1 MGRICIAP
9 LHGILAMAPDV
20 SLWPLIGVAVI
31 VAGFILRFNPMIVV
45 IGAAIA
51 TACAAGFGALA
62 TLNAIGTGFLK
73 TRNLTLAVI
82 LPLATIGLLERHG
95 LRQHTQDW
103 IRRFRTA
110 TAGQLLIVYLAMR
123 ELLAAIGLT
132 AIGGHATMVRPLLA
146 PMVEGAAEAR
156 HGKLPDRIRY
166 RLYAFAAATDNVGL
180 FFGEDIFV
188 AFGAVVLITTFLH
201 EAGIDVEPL
210 KVAMW
215 GIPTAG
221 IAFVVHAWRLHR
233 LDRTLAREMQDEA
246 AAAQGRPA

>member
-1 MGRICIAP
+1 MT
-9 LHGILAMAPDV
+9 PDV

-45 IGAAIA
+45 IGAAIV
-51 TACAAGFGALA
+51 TACAAGFGPLA

-95 LRQHTQDW
+95 LRQHAQDW
-103 IRRFRTA
+103 IRRFRNA
-110 TAGQLLIVYLAMR
+110 TAGQLLIAYLGVR
-123 ELLAAIGLT
+123 ELAAAVGLT
-132 AIGGHATMVRPLLA
+132 GIGGHATMVRPLLA

-156 HGKLPDRIRY
+156 HGRLPERIRHKL
-166 RLYAFAAATDNVGL
+166 RALAAATDNVGL

-210 KVAMW
+210 KVALW

-221 IAFVVHAWRLHR
+221 VAFVVHAWRLYR
-233 LDRTLAREMQDEA
+233 LDRTLARQIADETDLAPTEDPA
-246 AAAQGRPA
+246 A

>member
-1 MGRICIAP
+1 
-9 LHGILAMAPDV
+9 MAPYV
-20 SLWPLIGVAVI
+20 SLWPLIGVAFI
-31 VAGFILRFNPMIVV
+31 VAGFLLRFNPMIVV
-45 IGAAIA
+45 IGAAIV
-51 TACAAGFGALA
+51 TACTAGFGVVA

-95 LRQHTQDW
+95 LRQHAQDW
-103 IRRFRTA
+103 IRRFRNA
-110 TAGQLLIVYLAMR
+110 TAGQLLIAYLAIR
-123 ELLAAIGLT
+123 ELAAAVGLT
-132 AIGGHATMVRPLLA
+132 GLGGHATMVRPLLA

-156 HGKLPDRIRY
+156 HGTLPDRIRY
-166 RLYAFAAATDNVGL
+166 RVRALAAATDNVGL

-210 KVAMW
+210 KVALW

-221 IAFVVHAWRLHR
+221 VAFVVHAWRLVR
-233 LDRTLAREMQDEA
+233 LDRTLAREMQAEA
-246 AAAQGRPA
+246 APEDVTRDVAP

>member
-1 MGRICIAP
+1 
-9 LHGILAMAPDV
+9 MAPDV

-45 IGAAIA
+45 IGAAIV

-62 TLNAIGTGFLK
+62 TLAAIGAGFLK
-73 TRNLTLAVI
+73 TRNLTLAII

-95 LRQHTQDW
+95 LRQHAQAW
-103 IRRFRTA
+103 IQRFRNA
-110 TAGQLLIVYLAMR
+110 TAGQLLIVYLAVR
-123 ELLAAIGLT
+123 ELAAAVGLT
-132 AIGGHATMVRPLLA
+132 GLGGHVQMVRPLIA
-146 PMVEGAAEAR
+146 PMVEGAAESR

-166 RLYAFAAATDNVGL
+166 RLRAMAAATDNVGL

-210 KVAMW
+210 RVAFW
-215 GIPTAG
+215 GLPTAG
-221 IAFVVHAWRLHR
+221 IAFVVHAWRLNR
-233 LDRTLAREMQDEA
+233 LDRTLAREMRDAPPADA
-246 AAAQGRPA
+246 AAGTDEGPAT